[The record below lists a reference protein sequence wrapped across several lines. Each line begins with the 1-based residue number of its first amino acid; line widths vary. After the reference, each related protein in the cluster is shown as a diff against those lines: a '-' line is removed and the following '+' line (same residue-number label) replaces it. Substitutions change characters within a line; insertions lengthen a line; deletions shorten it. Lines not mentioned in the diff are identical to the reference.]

1 MSAFSFDLWTNKYIV
16 MLSIP
21 SYSAFYFLVPKSLM
35 PHLISSLFD
44 SISWLNPSDVGDKKM
59 LIKAKKGSKLP
70 KSLHSYFNAY

>member
-1 MSAFSFDLWTNKYIV
+1 MSAFSFGLWTNKYIV
-16 MLSIP
+16 MLSNP

-35 PHLISSLFD
+35 PHITSSLFD

-59 LIKAKKGSKLP
+59 LIKTKKGSKLP

>member
-1 MSAFSFDLWTNKYIV
+1 MNMSGKILSIKGSLTDMSAFSFGLWTNKYIV

-44 SISWLNPSDVGDKKM
+44 SISWLNPSDVGDKKC
-59 LIKAKKGSKLP
+59 
-70 KSLHSYFNAY
+70 